1 MLAGISLVMVRMQE
15 KLRQKL
21 IDEPLVEHQAQY
33 SEDPVQ
39 PMTREDALALSDLL
53 SNSLPLGSIQVR
65 LP

>member
-1 MLAGISLVMVRMQE
+1 MQE
-15 KLRQKL
+15 ELRQSL
-21 IDEPLVEHQAQY
+21 IDEPLLEHGEQY

-53 SNSLPLGSIQVR
+53 FNSLPLGSIQVR